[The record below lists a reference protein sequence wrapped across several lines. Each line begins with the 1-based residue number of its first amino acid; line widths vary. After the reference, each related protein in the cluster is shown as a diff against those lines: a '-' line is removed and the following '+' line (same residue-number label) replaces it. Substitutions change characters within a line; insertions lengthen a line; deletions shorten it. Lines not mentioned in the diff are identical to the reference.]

1 MNKKQYIKPFVL
13 ALPISATNMI
23 CESPRLEKGEG
34 PGTNTPEA
42 RRRIVED
49 EEDDD
54 SWNW

>member
-1 MNKKQYIKPFVL
+1 MNKKQYIKPSVL

-23 CESPRLEKGEG
+23 CKSIDYGGEDG
-34 PGTNTPEA
+34 GSGTPEA

>member
-1 MNKKQYIKPFVL
+1 MNKKQYIKPSVL
-13 ALPISATNMI
+13 VLPISATNII
-23 CESPRLEKGEG
+23 CQSEHIGRGEG
-34 PGTNTPEA
+34 EGTNTPEA

>member
-34 PGTNTPEA
+34 PGTGTPEA

>member
-1 MNKKQYIKPFVL
+1 MNKKQYIKPSVL
-13 ALPISATNMI
+13 VLPISATNMI
-23 CESPRLEKGEG
+23 CQSKRFVIGEDEG
-34 PGTNTPEA
+34 SGTPEA

>member
-1 MNKKQYIKPFVL
+1 MNKKQYIKPSVL

-23 CESPRLEKGEG
+23 CDSKIDYGGEDG
-34 PGTNTPEA
+34 GSGTPEA